1 MRKLIVVLIFF
12 TSNLGISQ
20 ILSGEITY
28 GVRMDEV
35 ALQKIINSVKDNS
48 FKKDYLIKLHN
59 DLKSSIKYL
68 NYTLKFNTNESN
80 FNRKETLANDNGID
94 LNMSSM
100 AVSANGIFY
109 SNLKENVNL
118 HQVEFSGE
126 SYLLSKNID
135 YNWQIT
141 TETKIIQGYKCYKAI
156 SKVTKNSKNFI
167 TTAWFCPRLS
177 FQHGPKGFND
187 LPGLI
192 LELKYLDRFIFYTK
206 NIKLRENEIKI
217 NRPTKGNNMTQKKFD
232 KFLKNRMNSMK
243 N

>member
-80 FNRKETLANDNGID
+80 FNRK
-94 LNMSSM
+94 
-100 AVSANGIFY
+100 
-109 SNLKENVNL
+109 K
-118 HQVEFSGE
+118 
-126 SYLLSKNID
+126 
-135 YNWQIT
+135 
-141 TETKIIQGYKCYKAI
+141 
-156 SKVTKNSKNFI
+156 
-167 TTAWFCPRLS
+167 P
-177 FQHGPKGFND
+177 
-187 LPGLI
+187 
-192 LELKYLDRFIFYTK
+192 
-206 NIKLRENEIKI
+206 
-217 NRPTKGNNMTQKKFD
+217 
-232 KFLKNRMNSMK
+232 
-243 N
+243 